1 MQRFTAMEPR
11 FFATPA
17 EWRRWL
23 ARHHASAPELWV
35 GFHKKA
41 TGRASITWPE
51 AVDEALAWGWI
62 DGIRRRLD
70 ADRYVIRFTPR
81 RPGSIWSAVNL
92 RRVAELTK
100 EGRMQPVGLAAHA
113 KAKDGR
119 SGLYSYEQ
127 RKKAELPPE
136 METRF
141 RRSSRAWAF
150 FQSQPPSYRHTA
162 TWWVIS
168 AKRDDTRERRLA
180 TLIEDSAAGRRLK
193 HLARP

>member
-1 MQRFTAMEPR
+1 MEPR

-23 ARHHASAPELWV
+23 ARHHASTPELWV
-35 GFHKKA
+35 GFHKRA

-51 AVDEALAWGWI
+51 AVDEALAYGWI
-62 DGIRRRLD
+62 DGLRRRLD

-100 EGRMQPVGLAAHA
+100 QGRMQPAGLAAHA

-127 RKKAELPPE
+127 RKKAELPLE

-162 TWWVIS
+162 TWWIIS

-180 TLIEDSAAGRRLK
+180 TLIEDSAEGRRLK
-193 HLARP
+193 HLTRP

>member
-35 GFHKKA
+35 GFYKRA
-41 TGRASITWPE
+41 TGRPSITWPE
-51 AVDEALAWGWI
+51 AVDEALACGWI
-62 DGIRRRLD
+62 DGIRKRLD

-81 RPGSIWSAVNL
+81 RPRSIWSAVNL

-100 EGRMQPVGLAAHA
+100 QGRMQPAGLAAHA

-136 METRF
+136 METRL
-141 RRSSRAWAF
+141 RRNARAWAF

-168 AKRDDTRERRLA
+168 AKRDDTRKRRLA
-180 TLIEDSAAGRRLK
+180 TLIEDSAAGRRLR

>member
-35 GFHKKA
+35 GFHKRG

-62 DGIRRRLD
+62 DGIRKRLD

-81 RPGSIWSAVNL
+81 RPRSIWSAVNL

-100 EGRMQPVGLAAHA
+100 EGRMQPAGLAAHA

-150 FQSQPPSYRHTA
+150 FQSLPPSYRHTA